1 MKLNCKE
8 IPSDERAFLERFIV
22 QFRWIF
28 AKMYADTAP
37 HEYVVLEYVDEKFK
51 NDFVQFAS
59 FIQNYG
65 FVAKYYTREGY
76 YLEYGDYYYWTMDDR
91 PEDTEL
97 INRARLD
104 DYELIENSW
113 FWKGRINN
121 TK

>member
-8 IPSDERAFLERFIV
+8 IQKYERAFLERFIV

-28 AKMYADTAP
+28 AKTYADTAP
-37 HEYVVLEYVDEKFK
+37 HEYVVLESVGEKYK
-51 NDFVQFAS
+51 NDFVQFAR

-65 FVAKYYTREGY
+65 FLAKYYTRESY
-76 YLEYGDYYYWTMDDR
+76 YLEVGDYYYWTMDDR
-91 PEDTEL
+91 PENTDL
-97 INRARLD
+97 INRALLD

-121 TK
+121 TE